1 MYFAQDNYPEAARL
15 SEEVINEAEAAG
27 YELESDYANIFTEQF
42 NSKEM
47 LFPYT
52 ANPNELMDASWF
64 AFSRITPQ
72 KVADD
77 LVPDDETGGDI
88 VVPDPGEGG
97 DVVVPDPGEGGD
109 VVVVMAAKAVILPG
123 DGDDGGIVLVVMV
136 AISHSLQVKMMQLP
150 TILFIL
156 GHTRVEA

>member
-15 SEEVINEAEAAG
+15 SEEVINEAETAG

-47 LFPYT
+47 LFAPYT

-64 AFSRITPQ
+64 AFSPGSLLK

-88 VVPDPGEGG
+88 VIPNPGEGG
-97 DVVVPDPGEGGD
+97 DVVVPNPGEGGD
-109 VVVVMAAKAVILPG
+109 VVIPGG
-123 DGDDGGIVLVVMV
+123 DGGDLPIFPGEDDAASYDPLYTLSLIH
-136 AISHSLQVKMMQLP
+136 ISEP
-150 TILFIL
+150 TR
-156 GHTRVEA
+156 H